1 MSQASTLEPSESDRT
16 NGIPSS
22 DVELLEMAGDASRK
36 LRSAIAVRVVGQ
48 EQVIELML
56 IALLARGHALLVG
69 VPGLAKTLLVA
80 SLAEALDLSFGR
92 VQFTPD
98 LLPADITG
106 TDVLQEDGGA
116 RVVRFLPGPIFHNL
130 VLADEINRTPPK
142 TQAALLQAM
151 QERRVTVGTH
161 THALPDPF
169 QVFATRNPIEQEG
182 TYPLPEAQLDRFLL
196 EVHVEY
202 PSADEEREI
211 ARRTTGVQGEL
222 VPRVLAS
229 DEVRAL
235 QALIP
240 RMPVTDAAVA
250 LAVSLGR
257 ATRPTEPNA
266 PREVRDLVRFG
277 SGPRGPQALVLA
289 SKARAALRGE
299 AAADVDDVRALV
311 LPVLRHRLVLSY
323 RAEAEGLRDVDVLE
337 RVVAAV
343 DGRR

>member
-1 MSQASTLEPSESDRT
+1 MQATQTTVTTS
-16 NGIPSS
+16 
-22 DVELLEMAGDASRK
+22 GDALLLQRAGEAARK
-36 LRSAIAVRVVGQ
+36 LKEAIAVRVVGQ
-48 EQVIELML
+48 EGVIELML
-56 IALLARGHALLVG
+56 VALLARGHALLVG

-106 TDVLQEDGGA
+106 TDVLQDDAGT

-151 QERRVTVGTH
+151 QERRVTVGTQ

-211 ARRTTGVQGEL
+211 ARRTTGVQAAH
-222 VPRVLAS
+222 VPKVLAS
-229 DEVRAL
+229 SEVRAL
-235 QALIP
+235 QALVP
-240 RMPVTDAAVA
+240 RMPVTDAAVE
-250 LAVSLGR
+250 LAVALGR
-257 ATRPTEPNA
+257 ATRPADPRA
-266 PREVRDLVRFG
+266 PAEVREFVRFG
-277 SGPRGPQALVLA
+277 SGPRGSQALVLA
-289 SKARAALRGE
+289 SKARAAMRGE
-299 AAADVDDVRALV
+299 ASAHVDDVRALA

-323 RAEAEGLRDVDVLE
+323 RAEAEGVRDVDVLE

-343 DGRR
+343 R